1 MSSGF
6 SRSSH
11 ACSRSR
17 HLSGLAT
24 FELEIARGLNR
35 GSFRVQL
42 ALREAW
48 VFERFV
54 GTNLTAMWRWL
65 PTGPVDADPAET
77 RQNLVHCLNCPR
89 VADLASDNSQAPEVV
104 TAPAL
109 QQFHRAAHA
118 LRTES
123 QAPPWARCGK
133 SSAGAPDSVVASSS
147 PGGRCRAVPPR

>member
-1 MSSGF
+1 MSSRF

-77 RQNLVHCLNCPR
+77 RQTLSTVSTVREWL
-89 VADLASDNSQAPEVV
+89 
-104 TAPAL
+104 TW
-109 QQFHRAAHA
+109 HRTIAKRRK
-118 LRTES
+118 L
-123 QAPPWARCGK
+123 
-133 SSAGAPDSVVASSS
+133 
-147 PGGRCRAVPPR
+147 